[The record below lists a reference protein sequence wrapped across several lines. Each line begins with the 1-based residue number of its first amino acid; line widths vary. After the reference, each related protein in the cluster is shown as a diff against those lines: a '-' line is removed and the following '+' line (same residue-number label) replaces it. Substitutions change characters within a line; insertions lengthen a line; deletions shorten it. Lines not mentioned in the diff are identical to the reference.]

1 MRALILDR
9 DGIVNHDTGYVH
21 RIADFHFID
30 GIFELT
36 AAFAARGFAIV
47 IATNQSGI
55 GRGLFSEADFATLME
70 WVKVEFARRNVAI
83 AAVYHCPDHPT
94 SGIGPY
100 RRENPWRK
108 PAPGMLLQAAQ
119 DLSLDL
125 SRSWMLGDRERD
137 VIAGKA
143 AGVGTLVCYDPGA
156 AGVEWRS
163 DHWVVPRL
171 GDVAALLAAEPG

>member
-9 DGIVNHDTGYVH
+9 DGVVNVDTGFVH
-21 RIADFHFID
+21 RIEEFRFID

-36 AAFAARGFAIV
+36 SAFTARGFAIV

-55 GRGLFSEADFATLME
+55 GRGLFGEADFATLME
-70 WVKVEFARRNVAI
+70 WVKGEFARRGVAI

-94 SGIGPY
+94 DGIGPY
-100 RRENPWRK
+100 RRESHWRK
-108 PAPGMLLQAAQ
+108 PAPGMLLQAAK
-119 DLSLDL
+119 DLSLAL
-125 SRSWMLGDRERD
+125 TRSWVLGDEARD
-137 VIAGKA
+137 IIAGKA

-156 AGVEWRS
+156 PGVLWRS

-171 GDVAALLAAEPG
+171 SDVAALLAAEPG

>member
-9 DGIVNHDTGYVH
+9 DGVVNRDTGYVH

-36 AAFAARGFAIV
+36 SAFVARGFAIV

-70 WVKVEFARRNVAI
+70 WVKGEFARNGVTI

-94 SGIGPY
+94 EGIGPY
-100 RRENPWRK
+100 RRESTWRK
-108 PAPGMLLQAAQ
+108 PAPGMLLQAAK

-125 SRSWMLGDRERD
+125 GRSWLLGDKPWD
-137 VIAGKA
+137 IAAGKA
-143 AGVGTLVCYDPGA
+143 AGVGRLICYDPGA
-156 AGVEWRS
+156 PGVEWRA
-163 DHWVVPRL
+163 DHFVVPSL
-171 GDVAALLAAEPG
+171 GDVVEMLAAEPG